1 MIDIKKID
9 LPNSSGVYKF
19 INHKTD
25 IIYVGKSKSLNKR
38 VKSYFQKQNNNK
50 ISKMVSEIK
59 KIEFVISESEH
70 DALLLENNLIKE
82 YKPKYN
88 ILLRDDKTY
97 PWVTIKKERFPRVF
111 LTRKYIKDGSEY
123 FGPYTNVKAINT
135 LLSIINNIYPIRVSN
150 YNLSQKKINDT
161 KNKIGLSIHSKNG
174 HTLILGFEKIS
185 TKNQRLLSEKVYN
198 DNINFVREILK
209 GNFKNVKKQLKNE
222 MKIFAKSLEFEKSQS
237 IKEKLDLL
245 DKYQS
250 KSIIVS
256 DRHNDLDVIGIIE
269 DINSYFINYLKINN
283 GMIIGSESLKVK
295 KKLSFEKKELRQIIM
310 SLKLRYDSLNN
321 NIISNINLKKIISNE
336 FKTTVPKAGEKKKLL
351 DMSLKNLLFF
361 KKNLYNEKK
370 ERKTKRLSILVD
382 LKNKLNLKKIPF
394 HIECFDISNIQG
406 KNTVASMVLFKD
418 GYPSKKEYRKYK
430 IKTVDKPDDFESMR
444 EVVFRRYSRIIE
456 EKNQLPDLIIID
468 GGKGQLSSA
477 CEVLR
482 TLKIYNKVNI
492 IGIAKKLEE
501 IYFPKDP
508 FPVLLGKKSE
518 QLKLIQNIRN
528 EAHRFAINYHKT
540 LRSNTFIKSE
550 LEEINGIGNIT
561 RIKLMKAFGSLE
573 KIKKADKNELIKI
586 IGNNKTEKVF
596 NYFSNTPKD

>member
-19 INHKTD
+19 INHKSD

-38 VKSYFQKQNNNK
+38 VKSYFQKKHNNK
-50 ISKMVSEIK
+50 ISKMVSEIT

-97 PWVTIKKERFPRVF
+97 PWVIIKKERFPRVF

-123 FGPYTNVKAINT
+123 FGPYTNVKAIST
-135 LLSIINNIYPIRVSN
+135 LLNIINNIYPIRVSN

-161 KNKIGLSIHSKNG
+161 KNKIGLNIHSKNG
-174 HTLILGFEKIS
+174 HTLILGFEKFS
-185 TKNQRLLSEKVYN
+185 TNNQRLLSEKAYN
-198 DNINFVREILK
+198 DNINFIREILK
-209 GNFKNVKKQLKNE
+209 GNFKNVKKHLKNE
-222 MKIFAKSLEFEKSQS
+222 MKVFATSLEFEKSQS

-256 DRHNDLDVIGIIE
+256 DSHNDLDVIGIIE

-295 KKLSFEKKELRQIIM
+295 KKLSFQKKELRQIIM
-310 SLKLRYDSLNN
+310 SLKFRYNSLNN
-321 NIISNINLKKIISNE
+321 NIISNINLKKIISNKL
-336 FKTTVPKAGEKKKLL
+336 KTFIPKAGEKKKLL

-406 KNTVASMVLFKD
+406 KNTVASMVMFKD

-430 IKTVDKPDDFESMR
+430 INTVDKPNDFESMR
-444 EVVFRRYSRIIE
+444 EVVFRRYSRIIK

-508 FPVLLGKKSE
+508 LPVLLGKKSE

-573 KIKKADKNELIKI
+573 KIKKTDKNELIKI
-586 IGNNKTEKVF
+586 IGNNKTEKVL
-596 NYFSNTPKD
+596 NYFSNTPKG

>member
-19 INHKTD
+19 INHKTN

-222 MKIFAKSLEFEKSQS
+222 MKIFAKSLEFEKSQN

>member
-19 INHKTD
+19 INHKSD

-38 VKSYFQKQNNNK
+38 VKSYFQKKHNNK
-50 ISKMVSEIK
+50 ISKMVSEIT

-97 PWVTIKKERFPRVF
+97 PWVIIKKERFPRVF

-123 FGPYTNVKAINT
+123 FGPYTNVKAIST
-135 LLSIINNIYPIRVSN
+135 LLNIINNIYPIRVSN

-161 KNKIGLSIHSKNG
+161 KNKIGLNIHSKNG
-174 HTLILGFEKIS
+174 HTLILGFEKFS
-185 TKNQRLLSEKVYN
+185 TNNQRLLSEKAYN
-198 DNINFVREILK
+198 YNINFIREILK
-209 GNFKNVKKQLKNE
+209 GNFKNVKKHLKNE
-222 MKIFAKSLEFEKSQS
+222 MKVFATSLEFEKSQS

-256 DRHNDLDVIGIIE
+256 DSHNDLDVIGIIE

-295 KKLSFEKKELRQIIM
+295 KKLSFQKKELRQIIM
-310 SLKLRYDSLNN
+310 SLKFRYNSLNN
-321 NIISNINLKKIISNE
+321 NIISNINLKKIISNKL
-336 FKTTVPKAGEKKKLL
+336 KTFIPKAGEKKKLL

-406 KNTVASMVLFKD
+406 KNTVASMVMFKD

-430 IKTVDKPDDFESMR
+430 INTVDKPNDFESMR
-444 EVVFRRYSRIIE
+444 EVVFRRYSRIIK

-573 KIKKADKNELIKI
+573 KIKKTDKNELIKI
-586 IGNNKTEKVF
+586 IGNNKTEKVL
-596 NYFSNTPKD
+596 NYFSNTPKG

>member
-19 INHKTD
+19 INHKTN

-222 MKIFAKSLEFEKSQS
+222 MKIFAKSLEFEKSQN

-295 KKLSFEKKELRQIIM
+295 KKLSFGKKELRQIIM

-361 KKNLYNEKK
+361 KRNLYNEKK

>member
-19 INHKTD
+19 INHKSD

-38 VKSYFQKQNNNK
+38 VKSYFQKKHNNK
-50 ISKMVSEIK
+50 ISKMVSEIT

-97 PWVTIKKERFPRVF
+97 PWVIIKKERFPRVF

-123 FGPYTNVKAINT
+123 FGPYTNVKAIST
-135 LLSIINNIYPIRVSN
+135 LLNIINNIYPIRVSN

-161 KNKIGLSIHSKNG
+161 KNKIGLNIHSKNG
-174 HTLILGFEKIS
+174 HTLILGFEKFS
-185 TKNQRLLSEKVYN
+185 TNNQRLLSEKAYN
-198 DNINFVREILK
+198 DNINFIREILK
-209 GNFKNVKKQLKNE
+209 GNFKNVKKHLKNE
-222 MKIFAKSLEFEKSQS
+222 MKVFATSLEFEKSQS

-256 DRHNDLDVIGIIE
+256 DSHNDLDVIGIIE

-295 KKLSFEKKELRQIIM
+295 KKLSFQKKELRQIIM
-310 SLKLRYDSLNN
+310 SLKFRYNSLNN
-321 NIISNINLKKIISNE
+321 NIISNINLKKIISNKL
-336 FKTTVPKAGEKKKLL
+336 KTFIPKAGEKKKLL

-406 KNTVASMVLFKD
+406 KNTVASMVMFKD

-430 IKTVDKPDDFESMR
+430 INTVDKPNDFESLR
-444 EVVFRRYSRIIE
+444 EVVFRRYSRIIK

-573 KIKKADKNELIKI
+573 KIKKTDKNELIKI
-586 IGNNKTEKVF
+586 IGNNKTEKVL
-596 NYFSNTPKD
+596 NYFSNTPKG

>member
-19 INHKTD
+19 INHKLN

-38 VKSYFQKQNNNK
+38 VKSYFQKKHNNK
-50 ISKMVSEIK
+50 ISKMVSEIT

-123 FGPYTNVKAINT
+123 FGPYTNVKAIST
-135 LLSIINNIYPIRVSN
+135 LLNIINNIYPIRVSN

-161 KNKIGLSIHSKNG
+161 KNKIGLNIHSKNG
-174 HTLILGFEKIS
+174 HTLILGFEKFS
-185 TKNQRLLSEKVYN
+185 TNNQRLLSEKAYN
-198 DNINFVREILK
+198 DNINFIREILK
-209 GNFKNVKKQLKNE
+209 GNFKNVKKHLKNE
-222 MKIFAKSLEFEKSQS
+222 MKVFATSLEFEKSQS

-283 GMIIGSESLKVK
+283 GMIIGSESLKVR
-295 KKLSFEKKELRQIIM
+295 KKLSFGRKELRQIIM

-321 NIISNINLKKIISNE
+321 NIISNINLKKIISNKL
-336 FKTTVPKAGEKKKLL
+336 KTFIPKAGEKKKLL

-406 KNTVASMVLFKD
+406 KNTVASMVMFKD

-430 IKTVDKPDDFESMR
+430 INTVDKPNDFESMR
-444 EVVFRRYSRIIE
+444 EVVFRRYSRIIK

-573 KIKKADKNELIKI
+573 KIKKTDKNELIKI